1 MASSLIDNRN
11 SADAIDDVSGAQT
24 LSTVINASANT
35 ADAGSGSCLVISD
48 DSDDSFSHSV
58 NVSNL
63 KRKYVSESGNCSSS
77 EEDDS
82 VSILK
87 SPKLSSI
94 PLLVQPIRSVKASEY
109 ETPVSPSSVKV
120 ENLSSF
126 EVVPYKMED
135 LEDESK
141 DNLPNKS
148 CRQFWKAGDYEGNC
162 NCDPISSSVGMDHVR
177 VHPKFL
183 HSNAT
188 SHKWAL
194 GAFAELLDNSL
205 DEVCN
210 GATYVNIDMLINE
223 RDGSRM
229 LLIEDNG
236 GGMCPDKIRRCMS
249 LGYSSKR
256 NMPNTIGQYGNGFK
270 TSTMRLGADVIVF
283 SRCSGSDQRGPTQS
297 IGMLSY
303 TFLRDTGKED
313 IVVPMVDFEFKDD
326 CWSKMMRSEDDW
338 NKNLE
343 IIAQWSPYSIE
354 ELFKQFNFVK
364 DHGTR
369 IIIYNLWEDD
379 EDHLELDFDTDL
391 HDIQIRGVNRD
402 EKNIKMAQQYPNSR
416 HYLTY
421 RHSLRIY
428 ASILY
433 LNLPPKFK
441 IILRGKDVKHHNVA
455 DDLMFTKEI
464 IYRPHQLPEK
474 AIKKQ
479 SNVTIGF
486 VKDARSHI
494 DVQGFNVYHKNRLIK
509 PFWRIW
515 NPAGSDGRG
524 VVGVLEANFVEPAHD
539 KQGFE
544 RTIVLSRLESRLI
557 QIQKDYWTKNCQ
569 VVGYAPRRRL
579 VESNNNMDKM
589 NGGANVGSGINLS
602 SSTSSTTP
610 PPTSSTVLPT
620 TTTTTKPNVIFE
632 KLVLPNVKVTAQPG
646 MTPGSTMY
654 TYTSHQSSPP
664 STGMANPVIRQ
675 PRPSVQSPTV
685 NSNGMLFGNAG
696 ITSSLKRGK
705 EELIDLLRPE
715 RLKDPYVSSLMTYFS
730 NEIDK
735 YRCLES
741 TVATLKNQL
750 HEATQKLEEKEKE
763 RMLQIDFSSAE
774 IMKKDKEIATLTER
788 LWDATASINELRGRI
803 SELENSNNVTL

>member
-58 NVSNL
+58 NVPNL

-223 RDGSRM
+223 RDGN
-229 LLIEDNG
+229 NG

-338 NKNLE
+338 NKNLK

-354 ELFKQFNFVK
+354 ELFKQ
-364 DHGTR
+364 
-369 IIIYNLWEDD
+369 
-379 EDHLELDFDTDL
+379 
-391 HDIQIRGVNRD
+391 DIQIRGVNRD
-402 EKNIKMAQQYPNSR
+402 EKNVKMAQQYPNSR

-421 RHSLRIY
+421 RHSLRMC
-428 ASILY
+428 
-433 LNLPPKFK
+433 
-441 IILRGKDVKHHNVA
+441 VK
-455 DDLMFTKEI
+455 
-464 IYRPHQLPEK
+464 
-474 AIKKQ
+474 
-479 SNVTIGF
+479 VTIGF

-610 PPTSSTVLPT
+610 PPPTSSTVLPT

-730 NEIDK
+730 NEMDK
-735 YRCLES
+735 NRCLES

-788 LWDATASINELRGRI
+788 LWNATASINELRGRI